1 MNVLRT
7 VRRTIR
13 RYGLIEPGETIVVGV
28 SGGPDSLC
36 LLHILRQLA
45 PALDSD
51 LHVAHLNH
59 GLRGMDADAD
69 ADFVQSL
76 AARWCLPCTAAKA
89 DVATMA
95 QQPGLS
101 LEEAARD
108 ARYTFLTGLALDL
121 DSRCIAVGHNA
132 DDQTETVLMHWLR
145 GSGLAGLRGMMP
157 VSHLNQLRLIRPLL
171 LVPRA
176 QILHYCQEHDLQP
189 RFDRSNEDT
198 TFYRNRLRHQ
208 LLPLL
213 EEYNP
218 QIRRILRHT
227 ATVVADDHQLMRSL
241 LLDVWPTVVREQ
253 TESRIVFDLPAYRQQ
268 PLSLQRSL
276 LREAVSRLR
285 QSLRNVGFDHIER
298 ALWSLRESD
307 AGTRITLTA
316 GLEAVLGYNRFA
328 IGDEGLSLP
337 AEDVPQMAEPQ
348 RSLPLAGTIRLQD
361 SPWEVQVRQGEITSL
376 PPWWSSN
383 PDPWQAWLDA
393 DSLGPAPFLRVRQP
407 GDRFQPLGMGGHGK
421 LLGEFFTNNKVPT
434 AARDRW
440 PLLATSASQIAW
452 VCGLRVD
459 ERARVTPVTQRVV
472 HIRFIRTDESR
483 T

>member
-7 VRRTIR
+7 VQRTIR

-36 LLHILRQLA
+36 LLHILRQLTL
-45 PALDSD
+45 ALDAD

-69 ADFVQSL
+69 ADFVQNL
-76 AARWCLPCTAAKA
+76 AARWRLPCTAAKA

-101 LEEAARD
+101 LEEAARN
-108 ARYTFLTGLALDL
+108 ARYNFLALLACDL
-121 DSRCIAVGHNA
+121 ESRCIAVGHNA

-145 GSGLAGLRGMMP
+145 GGGLAGLRGMMP
-157 VSHLNQLRLIRPLL
+157 VSNLNQLRLIRPLL
-171 LVPRA
+171 HVPRA
-176 QILHYCQEHDLQP
+176 QILHYCQEQGLQP

-213 EEYNP
+213 EDYNP

-227 ATVVADDHQLMRSL
+227 ATVVADDHQLLRSL
-241 LLDVWPTVVREQ
+241 LLDVWPTVVREE
-253 TESRIVFDLPAYRQQ
+253 TGSRIVFDLPAYRQQ
-268 PLSLQRSL
+268 PPSLQRSL
-276 LREAVSRLR
+276 LREAISRLR
-285 QSLRNVGFDHIER
+285 HGLRDVSFVQIER
-298 ALWSLRESD
+298 ALWTLRESH
-307 AGTRITLTA
+307 AGTRVTLVT

-328 IGDEGLSLP
+328 IGDEGLALP
-337 AEDVPQMAEPQ
+337 PREAPQLAVPH
-348 RSLPLAGTIRLQD
+348 RSLPLSGALRLQD
-361 SPWEVQVRQGEITSL
+361 SPWEIQTRQLEVADL
-376 PPWWSSN
+376 PPSWNTN

-393 DSLGPAPFLRVRQP
+393 DVLGPVPFLRVRQA
-407 GDRFQPLGMGGHGK
+407 GDRFQPLGMKGHHK
-421 LLGEFFTNNKVPT
+421 LLGEFFTNNKVP
-434 AARDRW
+434 AAVRDRW
-440 PLLATSASQIAW
+440 PLLSTSDSHIAW

-459 ERARVTPVTQRVV
+459 ERARVTSATRQAI
-472 HIRFIRTDESR
+472 HIRFVRTHESR